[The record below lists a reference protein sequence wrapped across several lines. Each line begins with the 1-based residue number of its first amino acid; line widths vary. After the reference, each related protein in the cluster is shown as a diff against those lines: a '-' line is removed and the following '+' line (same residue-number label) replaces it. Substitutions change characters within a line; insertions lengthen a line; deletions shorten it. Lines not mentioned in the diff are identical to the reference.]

1 MKRLLVSAS
10 LALSIALGVL
20 ATACSGPNGAQLLP
34 QSNGARTISAGAG
47 AGNPS
52 SFPQPTLAPGQN
64 DCVKLAPG
72 SSSNTVVINV
82 NGKLSAANATL
93 GFSASSCDAEPETI
107 GFQYTVSTNT
117 NVADCGNVTTPV
129 PAGSV
134 TISGN
139 GGKSFTIN
147 VPIPNCPNTTR
158 NYLVTVT
165 AFVPNGTSAGRVLTS
180 IQSAFEET
188 DLGPN
193 SPGVKNG
200 VLQLSGTFVPDP
212 ATSPLASASWADIPA
227 KPVAYSYSLGGSAEL
242 TYSVITGYENGF
254 IGVFLNGAYW
264 GNDNLGIDD
273 LNMFENFTSELRTAD
288 FVHNPALYLQPC
300 PTTVTFTTPNG
311 VFAPLCGLDS
321 DGFNTQTEL
330 HAGDKVEFFPIA
342 FDPSSGLMKPLL
354 SPGPIQVPTVVGPRI
369 GSATMQLVAN

>member
-10 LALSIALGVL
+10 LCVSIALGVL

-34 QSNGARTISAGAG
+34 QSGGARTISAGAG
-47 AGNPS
+47 AGVQS
-52 SFPQPTLAPGQN
+52 TIPQPTLAPGQN
-64 DCVKLAPG
+64 DCVKLVLG
-72 SSSNTVVINV
+72 SSSNTVVTNI

-93 GFSASSCDAEPETI
+93 GFSASSCDAEPEII

-134 TISGN
+134 SLGGN

-158 NYLVTVT
+158 NYVVTVT
-165 AFVPNGTSAGRVLTS
+165 AFVPNGISAGRILTT
-180 IQSAFEET
+180 IQSGFEET

-212 ATSPLASASWADIPA
+212 ATSPLASASWAGIPA
-227 KPVAYSYSLGGSAEL
+227 KPVAYSYILGGFGEL

-254 IGVFLNGAYW
+254 IGVFLNGTYW

-273 LNMFENFTSELRTAD
+273 LNEFENFTSELRTAD
-288 FVHNPALYLQPC
+288 FIKNPALYLQAC
-300 PTTVTFTTPNG
+300 PTTLAFTPQNG
-311 VFAPLCGLDS
+311 AFAPLCGLDS
-321 DGFNTQTEL
+321 DGFNTSTEL

-342 FDPSSGLMKPLL
+342 FDPASFLMAPLL
-354 SPGPIQVPTVVGPRI
+354 SSGPNQVPTIAGPRI
-369 GSATMQLVAN
+369 GSAIMQLVAN